1 MCRKHPL
8 TIVILVCVVR
18 EKDEDKT
25 RNDKSGSEGSKSD
38 SGDEG
43 KVEDIVD
50 ETGMAPATTPM
61 HENEV

>member
-1 MCRKHPL
+1 MCRTHPI
-8 TIVILVCVVR
+8 TIVILVCIVR
-18 EKDEDKT
+18 EEGEDKT

-38 SGDEG
+38 SGYEG

-50 ETGMAPATTPM
+50 ETAMAPAITLM

>member
-1 MCRKHPL
+1 M
-8 TIVILVCVVR
+8 ILVCVVR
-18 EKDEDKT
+18 EEGKDKT
-25 RNDKSGSEGSKSD
+25 RNNKSGSESSKAD

-50 ETGMAPATTPM
+50 EAGMAPATTPM